1 MISNFGNQK
10 NLLIII
16 SSPSGT
22 GKTSVCKKIINHD
35 KKIKLSVSHT
45 TRAPRDN
52 EKNGVDYFFISSD
65 SFNSKILDQSFL
77 EHAKVFGN
85 YYGTSKK
92 KVEEI
97 LSKNSDVLF
106 DIDWQGAKQIVNSN
120 LAKIVTIF
128 LIPPSK
134 ESVLERLHKRSK
146 DTGDDKDSIQR
157 RMSEYENEMIHA
169 KEYNYIVT
177 NDDIEKCTKKV
188 IKIIENE
195 RRIIS

>member
-65 SFNSKILDQSFL
+65 NFNSKILDQSFL
-77 EHAKVFGN
+77 EYAKVFGN

-97 LSKNSDVLF
+97 LSKNLDVLF